1 MEIKRYDIV
10 EYRSEPCRV
19 MQVDYADETVYISG
33 YHHWIGA
40 SDVKLLKSVTVP
52 TFEIGDKV
60 VIKPISAEDKY
71 SYVAGWDDDMNGMMA
86 SQSGPYVIKDYF
98 DVDDTYEINGFWFAA
113 YHLELAPTYDI
124 V

>member
-10 EYRSEPCRV
+10 EYRGEPCRV

-33 YHHWIGA
+33 YHHWISA

-98 DVDDTYEINGFWFAA
+98 DVDDTYEINGFWFAP
-113 YHLELAPTYDI
+113 YHLELSLPYDI

>member
-1 MEIKRYDIV
+1 MKIKRYDIV
-10 EYRSEPCRV
+10 EYRGEPCRV

-33 YHHWIGA
+33 YHHWISA
-40 SDVKLLKSVTVP
+40 SDVKLLESVTVP

-71 SYVAGWDDDMNGMMA
+71 SYVAGWDDDMNGMMD

-98 DVDDTYEINGFWFAA
+98 EGDDTYEIDGFWFAA
-113 YHLELAPTYDI
+113 YHLELSLPYDI